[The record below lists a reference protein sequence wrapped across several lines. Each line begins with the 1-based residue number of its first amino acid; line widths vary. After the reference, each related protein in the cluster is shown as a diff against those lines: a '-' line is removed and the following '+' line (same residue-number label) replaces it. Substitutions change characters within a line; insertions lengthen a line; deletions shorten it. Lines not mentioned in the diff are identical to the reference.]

1 MCEQLHVLITQES
14 IWLCSPTVSCPV
26 HITPPRRVN
35 ITTNATE
42 IIRNELVVKNFNS
55 TNSTMNNRSTT
66 VLNVPT
72 NTTIKNSTYTNV
84 TDTNSTYNT
93 THTTKIPLA
102 APTPAPSPEKA
113 RDNTVPH
120 APQSVTVYLRHQT
133 NQSNTTNL
141 QISCKCDTS
150 QWLHTLWGLP
160 VLVIFLLFLY
170 SKCQKK
176 RHKIS
181 NIFIPNN
188 SHTLTR
194 AASWPQL
201 IQSAPQLI
209 EPASE
214 PGDISTRGIFLTGI
228 L

>member
-1 MCEQLHVLITQES
+1 
-14 IWLCSPTVSCPV
+14 
-26 HITPPRRVN
+26 
-35 ITTNATE
+35 
-42 IIRNELVVKNFNS
+42 
-55 TNSTMNNRSTT
+55 
-66 VLNVPT
+66 
-72 NTTIKNSTYTNV
+72 
-84 TDTNSTYNT
+84 
-93 THTTKIPLA
+93 
-102 APTPAPSPEKA
+102 
-113 RDNTVPH
+113 
-120 APQSVTVYLRHQT
+120 
-133 NQSNTTNL
+133 
-141 QISCKCDTS
+141 
-150 QWLHTLWGLP
+150 
-160 VLVIFLLFLY
+160 LLLLY

-209 EPASE
+209 EPASAASE